1 MQNLYDNIK
10 KMRSEMRLQ
19 KRPPLWAPDIKEFA
33 MGAPRVHFYP
43 KTLIFTAHGQKT
55 LILGCTRRAP
65 TEGALCVHPKIKENC
80 LRAVNIKVFGQNQGK
95 RTISRFLARPDEE
108 ASG

>member
-1 MQNLYDNIK
+1 
-10 KMRSEMRLQ
+10 
-19 KRPPLWAPDIKEFA
+19 
-33 MGAPRVHFYP
+33 MGAHHVHFYP

-65 TEGALCVHPKIKENC
+65 PVGARRVHPNIKDN
-80 LRAVNIKVFGQNQGK
+80 RPWAVIIKVFCQNQGK

-108 ASG
+108 ASGLATDSIFFCFLFVKNH